1 MHRITLLL
9 ILALI
14 LAACTPTDM
23 LPPTLTPDER
33 PTPTAV
39 PLTVQGW
46 IAAAE
51 RITTQNAPR
60 LRPLGEL
67 RTIEPFSTL
76 FAYAISPDGTRLA
89 ALNLDFLTVWD
100 LIDGSTVFT
109 LERLGATQVY
119 YAPDKSTLYLLAPD
133 GTVRVL
139 DAETGNQRDSFR
151 AHPDFSGA
159 VAYAADAGLLAL
171 GGNDG
176 TLKVWDV
183 VERRSLVTF
192 GEGAVI
198 GALAL
203 SPDGETLLSA
213 SEDGNAALWRWREQT
228 SIAVTTIP
236 LKPFTAVFSDDG
248 RYAAMSA
255 GGVVVWDTLTGEAR
269 TLPSEHGGLLM
280 RFVHNQPYLLLDTAA
295 ALEIWNLQTNTR
307 AAVLT
312 DLPGAVS
319 ADTSPDGGLMF
330 GLVRNSESGAS
341 LWSLANLARGSV
353 ARGSLSIDTPTLFSV
368 LWSADGFS
376 VLVFDVRG
384 FVTVWGVA
392 D

>member
-9 ILALI
+9 ILALM
-14 LAACTPTDM
+14 LAACAPVDAPSPTPTS
-23 LPPTLTPDER
+23 DER

-46 IAAAE
+46 TAAAE
-51 RITTQNAPR
+51 PITAQNAPR

-89 ALNLDFLTVWD
+89 ALNFDFLTVWD
-100 LIDGSTVFT
+100 LIDGSTMFT

-133 GTVRVL
+133 GMVRVL
-139 DAETGNQRDSFR
+139 DAETGNQRDTFR

-159 VAYAADAGLLAL
+159 VAYVADVGLLAL

-192 GEGAVI
+192 GEGAAVS
-198 GALAL
+198 ALAL
-203 SPDGETLLSA
+203 SPDGELLLSA
-213 SEDGNAALWRWREQT
+213 LANGNAALWRWREQT
-228 SIAVTTIP
+228 STAVTTLP
-236 LKPFTAVFSDDG
+236 APPFASVFSDDG
-248 RYAAMSA
+248 RYAAISA
-255 GGVVVWDTLTGEAR
+255 GAVVVWDTLTGEAR
-269 TLPSEHGGLLM
+269 TLPAEHGGLLM
-280 RFVHNQPYLLLDTAA
+280 QFVRGQPYLMIDTLD

-307 AAVLT
+307 AAILT
-312 DLPGAVS
+312 DLQGAAS
-319 ADTSPDGGLMF
+319 ADTSPDGALMF

-341 LWSLANLARGSV
+341 LWGLANLARGSV
-353 ARGSLSIDTPTLFSV
+353 ARGSLNIDTPTLFSV
-368 LWSADGFS
+368 VWSADGFS

-392 D
+392 G